1 MPAPALAPPETSGS
15 DGSDGQRP
23 GHARASHLKE
33 VLRVMIHGLPVD
45 LEIPFVDG
53 IRGAHAAFL
62 SSCGIPVPRA
72 AMFGGS
78 GVASHALTK
87 ISEVWREA
95 YGIELT
101 FQTTVFAEKDSD
113 KLLMAKMQQV
123 AGNYAVKLAE
133 DVCKPSAR
141 NEITGLDEM
150 VPAFSMIQ
158 IATHRCEVPHGII

>member
-62 SSCGIPVPRA
+62 SSCGIPCRGLPCLE
-72 AMFGGS
+72 
-78 GVASHALTK
+78 AL
-87 ISEVWREA
+87 VWPVMR
-95 YGIELT
+95 L
-101 FQTTVFAEKDSD
+101 
-113 KLLMAKMQQV
+113 
-123 AGNYAVKLAE
+123 
-133 DVCKPSAR
+133 R
-141 NEITGLDEM
+141 
-150 VPAFSMIQ
+150 
-158 IATHRCEVPHGII
+158 R